1 MNALRIHENG
11 GPYVL
16 KWESIPDPTSNSN
29 DVLVEIK
36 STAMNHL
43 DIWVR
48 SGMPNCP
55 LPMILGSDGAGIVSD
70 IGDSVSQFSIGDAV
84 IIQPLVW
91 CGECRFCKTGR
102 QNYCTSMG
110 IFGETQNGTMSEYIS
125 VPEKNVRRK
134 PANLNFDEAASLAL
148 AGQTAYAMLVR
159 RANLQPGETVLIWGA
174 SSGVGSMAIQIA
186 KQLGCTVIATAGSDE
201 KVDAAK
207 NLGADYS
214 VQYKNADVG
223 STVKDLT
230 DGAGVDVVFEHVGAA
245 TWKTSLKCLAKGG
258 RLVTCGATTGPKV
271 EVDLRHIFIKQQSIL
286 GSTMGDL
293 ASLDEVVSLAES
305 GAVTPVIDSIH
316 KMENGSD
323 AHRRLESGEAFGK
336 VILNP

>member
-1 MNALRIHENG
+1 
-11 GPYVL
+11 
-16 KWESIPDPTSNSN
+16 
-29 DVLVEIK
+29 
-36 STAMNHL
+36 
-43 DIWVR
+43 
-48 SGMPNCP
+48 
-55 LPMILGSDGAGIVSD
+55 
-70 IGDSVSQFSIGDAV
+70 
-84 IIQPLVW
+84 
-91 CGECRFCKTGR
+91 
-102 QNYCTSMG
+102 
-110 IFGETQNGTMSEYIS
+110 MSEYIS

>member
-11 GPYVL
+11 GPDVL

-110 IFGETQNGTMSEYIS
+110 IF
-125 VPEKNVRRK
+125 
-134 PANLNFDEAASLAL
+134 
-148 AGQTAYAMLVR
+148 
-159 RANLQPGETVLIWGA
+159 
-174 SSGVGSMAIQIA
+174 
-186 KQLGCTVIATAGSDE
+186 
-201 KVDAAK
+201 
-207 NLGADYS
+207 
-214 VQYKNADVG
+214 
-223 STVKDLT
+223 
-230 DGAGVDVVFEHVGAA
+230 
-245 TWKTSLKCLAKGG
+245 
-258 RLVTCGATTGPKV
+258 
-271 EVDLRHIFIKQQSIL
+271 
-286 GSTMGDL
+286 
-293 ASLDEVVSLAES
+293 
-305 GAVTPVIDSIH
+305 
-316 KMENGSD
+316 
-323 AHRRLESGEAFGK
+323 
-336 VILNP
+336 